1 MIPVHELTHDIVNGQ
16 YHDFSVTR
24 RGFCAESADGR
35 HQIMFMFCWRPGDAP
50 HPQSLQIRY
59 VGPQSFHTADN
70 ECLECTDENK
80 SCIINELYYQRLC
93 GPCMISCITR
103 RIVWNAP
110 MRIKVVLSTELYY
123 QRLCCPCMISC
134 ITR

>member
-1 MIPVHELTHDIVNGQ
+1 MIPGHELTHDIVNGQ

-80 SCIINELYYQRLC
+80 SCIINRVVLSTAVRPLHDFLHHPQDCLECTDENKSCIINELYYQRLC

-103 RIVWNAP
+103 
-110 MRIKVVLSTELYY
+110 
-123 QRLCCPCMISC
+123 
-134 ITR
+134 